1 MAETKLNKLSNVR
14 GFIIFPP
21 GEGLTSFKKDNS
33 AKLSGEKK
41 YNKAFSGQYILRIRS
56 KKL

>member
-1 MAETKLNKLSNVR
+1 MVAVEVLSC
-14 GFIIFPP
+14 FIIFPP
-21 GEGLTSFKKDNS
+21 GKGSTSFKKDNG

-41 YNKAFSGQYILRIRS
+41 YNIKAFSGQYFLRIRS